1 MSEGKLV
8 LLIPKNGIE
17 ISSAYRRSIS
27 AHLITMDNNCFAVAW
42 CTQTTKTM
50 SYHNVIVVVALT
62 FLLASLTTGAM
73 RHTNVRSITCNPNTR
88 CSQNCPISNKCCCN
102 NRIGVNPQCYNDAT
116 HDCVTVS
123 GQQAGSFNCLCGQ
136 NSGCCQYTSPTGTT
150 RLSCYSTQSHVC
162 VVDSLRTGKYCLCPS
177 GSPVCRNGGCS
188 KATTPVC
195 PVDAPVRC
203 QSATGSSCVNLQ
215 SDEKNCGECG
225 NECDAEVPTC
235 CTDATRRSSCVNLQ
249 SDEKNCG
256 ECGNECGAEVPT
268 CCTDATRRSTC
279 VNLQSDENNCGECG
293 KQCGDGENCVSGS
306 CVTPSVVCP
315 NDAPHFIAPQV
326 SMQCYAFGTGCVSS
340 PSVCCE
346 NCRTMRFTSSD
357 GAGCEN
363 HPCDAY
369 YSPNGDCVR
378 CYYIGFHDS
387 TCPPAVNQG
396 FAVSYCM
403 SSLSTA

>member
-1 MSEGKLV
+1 MS
-8 LLIPKNGIE
+8 
-17 ISSAYRRSIS
+17 
-27 AHLITMDNNCFAVAW
+27 
-42 CTQTTKTM
+42 
-50 SYHNVIVVVALT
+50 NVIVVVALT

-88 CSQNCPISNKCCCN
+88 CNQNCPISNKCCCN

-215 SDEKNCGECG
+215 SDE
-225 NECDAEVPTC
+225 
-235 CTDATRRSSCVNLQ
+235 
-249 SDEKNCG
+249 
-256 ECGNECGAEVPT
+256 
-268 CCTDATRRSTC
+268 
-279 VNLQSDENNCGECG
+279 NNCGTCGNKCMNGEECEG
-293 KQCGDGENCVSGS
+293 GVCQSN
-306 CVTPSVVCP
+306 VVCP
-315 NDAPHFIAPQV
+315 NDAPVFTV
-326 SMQCYAFGTGCVSS
+326 TELQCYYFAGCVSS
-340 PSVCCE
+340 PSQCCE
-346 NCRTMRFTSSD
+346 ACRRRRFT
-357 GAGCEN
+357 AGDEWSTGVMSCAD
-363 HPCDAY
+363 HKCDAY
-369 YSPNGDCVR
+369 YAELRANCDPTTPYQCTLFGFQGD
-378 CYYIGFHDS
+378 
-387 TCPPAVNQG
+387 TCPRSTTG
-396 FAVSYCM
+396 SGYTVSYCM
-403 SSLSTA
+403 DSL